1 MSVQVVVML
10 GSRNW
15 NTIRPD
21 ERAALFRVGEH
32 MEHDHDPVVA
42 RAGKMMRSLLLF
54 GSSAKGCKEFLE
66 KQDFVVTTKYLNQ
79 GE

>member
-1 MSVQVVVML
+1 MSVQVVITL
-10 GSRNW
+10 NDRHWDS
-15 NTIRPD
+15 IRPD

-32 MEHDHDPVVA
+32 MEHDQDGAVA
-42 RAGKMMRSLLLF
+42 RTGKMMRSLLLF

-66 KQDFVVTTKYLNQ
+66 KQNYTVTTKYLNQ